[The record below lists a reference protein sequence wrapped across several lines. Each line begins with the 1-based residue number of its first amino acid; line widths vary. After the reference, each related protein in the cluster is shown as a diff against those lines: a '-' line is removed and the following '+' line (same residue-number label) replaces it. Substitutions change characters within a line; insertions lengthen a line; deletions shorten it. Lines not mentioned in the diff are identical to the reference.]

1 MARTT
6 IDDVAR
12 LAGVSIKT
20 VSRVLNGEPN
30 VRQST
35 RGQVNAAIRKLNY
48 RPNLSARNLA
58 ARRSRLVVLVYDD
71 PSLYEAPSA
80 GYVVRLQAGALRA
93 CRAAGYELLIHPCN
107 YRDEGFNSE
116 LRSLIGQMQ
125 PNGIV
130 LAAPVSN
137 IPGIVT
143 TIADTDTPFV
153 RLSPGEGVKAGLS
166 ISTDD
171 RQISAEMT
179 RYLASLGHRRIA
191 FIAGNPGHKAV
202 VNRFSGYEDG
212 LSESGLVFS
221 RELVAQGDNSIASGK
236 AAAESLLSL
245 PSPPSAIFAA
255 NDDMAAGVLQVAYR
269 RGLAVPGRLSIAG
282 FDDSALALQ
291 VYPAL
296 TTIRQ
301 PLASMAERA
310 VQALIRPNVD
320 ADDSSGQLVIP
331 SRLVIRNSTGPA
343 PA

>member
-1 MARTT
+1 MPRTT

-35 RGQVNAAIRKLNY
+35 RDGVNAAIRALNY

-80 GYVVRLQAGALRA
+80 GYVVRLQEGALRA

-107 YRDEGFNSE
+107 YRDEEFSTE
-116 LRSLIGQMQ
+116 LKSLIGQMQ

-153 RLSPGEGVKAGLS
+153 RLSPGDGGKAGLS

-171 RQISAEMT
+171 QRISAEMT

-202 VNRFSGYEDG
+202 VNRLSGYKDG
-212 LSESGLVFS
+212 LRDSGLTFS
-221 RELVAQGDNSIASGK
+221 RELVAQGDNSIASGE

-255 NDDMAAGVLQVAYR
+255 NDDMAAGVLRVASR
-269 RGLAVPGRLSIAG
+269 RGLVVPGRLSIAG

-310 VQALIRPNVD
+310 VQALIRPDFD
-320 ADDSSGQLVIP
+320 AHDEFGQVIIP

-343 PA
+343 LG

>member
-1 MARTT
+1 MPRTT

-12 LAGVSIKT
+12 RAGVSIKT

-30 VRQST
+30 VRHST
-35 RGQVNAAIRKLNY
+35 RDRVNAAITELNY
-48 RPNLSARNLA
+48 RPNVSARNLA

-80 GYVVRLQAGALRA
+80 GYVVRLQEGALRA
-93 CRAAGYELLIHPCN
+93 CRAVGYELLIHPCN
-107 YRDEGFNSE
+107 YRDEGFNTE
-116 LRSLIGQMQ
+116 LRSVIGQMQ

-143 TIADTDTPFV
+143 TIADTNTPFV
-153 RLSPGEGVKAGLS
+153 RLSPGDGGEAGLS

-191 FIAGNPGHKAV
+191 FIAGNPGHTAV
-202 VNRFSGYEDG
+202 VSRLSGYEDG
-212 LSESGLVFS
+212 LRETGLAFS
-221 RELVAQGDNSIASGK
+221 PEFVAQGDNSIASGE

-245 PSPPSAIFAA
+245 PVRPTAIFAA
-255 NDDMAAGVLQVAYR
+255 NDDMAAGVLRVAYR
-269 RGLAVPGRLSIAG
+269 RGLAVPGSLSVAG

-296 TTIRQ
+296 TTVRQ
-301 PLASMAERA
+301 PLVSMAERA
-310 VQALIRPNVD
+310 VHALIRPSVD
-320 ADDSSGQLVIP
+320 ADDSCGPLVIP
-331 SRLVIRNSTGPA
+331 SRLVIRDSTGPA
-343 PA
+343 PD